1 MTTKNLWE
9 HGPAL
14 AAQWPIWGLLCDA
27 RNRSALSI
35 EELALKT
42 GVPSADLD
50 DFEHA
55 RKIPTIEVLYAIIA
69 ACGLEMR
76 IQLTEPDPQVGARR
90 KAAKQRT
97 VEECIAINESAVR
110 TMREFQKGLH
120 KRPSKS

>member
-55 RKIPTIEVLYAIIA
+55 RKLPA
-69 ACGLEMR
+69 AMQIDHPGRLF
-76 IQLTEPDPQVGARR
+76 G
-90 KAAKQRT
+90 
-97 VEECIAINESAVR
+97 
-110 TMREFQKGLH
+110 
-120 KRPSKS
+120 RPR